1 LRIRTADAQDA
12 ARIAGIYNHYVVHS
26 TYTFEEAPVSDQAM
40 AERIAEVMAQSLPW
54 LVLLDESGLLVG
66 YACATHWKSRSAYR
80 YAAECSVYVDMQA
93 TGQGHGT
100 ALLEALLAA
109 ARARGLRTLIA
120 GVTLPNERS
129 IALHEKLGFEQC
141 ARFRNVG
148 CKFDRWL
155 DVGYWQL
162 DLLDNGAGQLRVPG
176 SERAG

>member
-1 LRIRTADAQDA
+1 MIRAADAQDA
-12 ARIAGIYNHYVVHS
+12 ACIAGIYNHYVIHS
-26 TYTFEEAPVSDQAM
+26 TYTFEEVPVGEQAM
-40 AERIAEVMAQSLPW
+40 AQRIAEVMAQSLPW
-54 LVLLDESGLLVG
+54 LVLVNERGVLVG
-66 YACATHWKSRSAYR
+66 YACATRWKSRSAYR

-93 TGQGHGT
+93 TGQGYGT
-100 ALLEALLAA
+100 ALLQALLAEVQ
-109 ARARGLRTLIA
+109 ARGLRTLIA

-176 SERAG
+176 RQQAG